1 MSESVSISRST
12 TVAPLRWLSDF
23 IREVGATLLLLWR
36 ALVTRGPR
44 GGLTTQVWDLLV
56 RTVPLNVAS
65 MAFVGAVVI
74 VDGGKQ
80 IQKIFGDP
88 GGLGPAIL
96 ELVVREF
103 GPAFGGVIAAT
114 RIGSGIAAELAAM
127 SVSEQVDALRLSAA
141 DPVAELVAP
150 RTRAAFL
157 SLLGLGAVSTIAAA
171 ITGAVTASIAFGSR
185 PGAFLDPEL
194 LDSGDFLVAF
204 LKCAAF
210 GLAIPAVSARAG
222 LTATGGAPAVGR
234 ATTRGVVASILAVV
248 FLDLIIGGAAL
259 AAGF

>member
-1 MSESVSISRST
+1 MIG
-12 TVAPLRWLSDF
+12 F
-23 IREVGATLLLLWR
+23 FREVGATLLLLAR
-36 ALVTRGPR
+36 ALARRGPR
-44 GGLTTQVWDLLV
+44 GSLAAQVWDLLV

-74 VDGGKQ
+74 VDGGRQ
-80 IQKIFGDP
+80 IQRIFGDP
-88 GGLGPAIL
+88 SGLGPAVL

-114 RIGSGIAAELAAM
+114 RIGSGVAAELAAM
-127 SVSEQVDALRLSAA
+127 TVSEQVDALRLSAA
-141 DPVAELVAP
+141 DPVAELVSP
-150 RTRAAFL
+150 RVRAAFL
-157 SLLGLGAVSTIAAA
+157 ALLGLGAVSVVAAA
-171 ITGAVTASIAFGSR
+171 LTGSLTAWWVFGSR

-194 LDSGDFLVAF
+194 LDAGDFAVAA

-210 GLAIPAVSARAG
+210 GLAIPVIAARAG
-222 LTATGGAPAVGR
+222 LLAAGGAPAVGR

-248 FLDLIIGGAAL
+248 FLDLVIGGAAL

>member
-1 MSESVSISRST
+1 MT
-12 TVAPLRWLSDF
+12 ALRWPATFLQ
-23 IREVGATLLLLWR
+23 ELGATLLLLWR
-36 ALVTRGPR
+36 ALTRRGPR
-44 GGLTTQVWDLLV
+44 DGLATQVWDLLV
-56 RTVPLNVAS
+56 RTVPLNIAS

-114 RIGSGIAAELAAM
+114 RIGSGIAAELSAM
-127 SVSEQVDALRLSAA
+127 AVSEQIDALRLSAA
-141 DPVAELVAP
+141 DPIAELVSP
-150 RTRAAFL
+150 RTRAALL
-157 SLLGLGAVSTIAAA
+157 SLLALGAISTVAAA
-171 ITGAVTASIAFGSR
+171 ITGAVTASVAFGSR

-204 LKCAAF
+204 IKCAAF
-210 GLAIPAVSARAG
+210 GLAIPTVSARAG
-222 LTATGGAPAVGR
+222 LTATGGAPAVGK

-248 FLDLIIGGAAL
+248 FLDLIIGGFAL
-259 AAGF
+259 VVGI